1 MDRNEII
8 ARLKSAEADLRAF
21 GVGHLYLFG
30 SFVRGEATPSSDVD
44 VFVEPANDRFFE
56 LPHFMGAYETIRTVC
71 EGREIGYGTRD
82 GLSPHI
88 RPQVEAEAV
97 RVF

>member
-8 ARLKSAEADLRAF
+8 ARLRTTEAELRAL
-21 GVGHLYLFG
+21 GVAHLYLFG
-30 SFVRGEATPSSDVD
+30 SFARGEETATSDVD
-44 VFVEPANDRFFE
+44 VFVEPSDARFFE
-56 LPHFMGAYETIRTVC
+56 LPHFVGAYDAIRTAC
-71 EGREIGYGTRD
+71 DGREVGYGTRD